1 MICLNKPVGEAGEE
15 KSQGEVIIQAYDT
28 KHYAIHVLLIM
39 TTRPFLKR
47 KNYRHLA
54 ATPPYTYLNSLTF
67 SHKQEELAY
76 QGAQLAFSLLKAKSE
91 VRVLGPTALH
101 KLRGE
106 CRIASY

>member
-1 MICLNKPVGEAGEE
+1 M
-15 KSQGEVIIQAYDT
+15 Y
-28 KHYAIHVLLIM
+28 
-39 TTRPFLKR
+39 KR
-47 KNYRHLA
+47 Q
-54 ATPPYTYLNSLTF
+54 YLTSLTF

-106 CRIASY
+106 CRIRILLKGKQEELLTVYAKDVYEQHLYKKQKARLDIDLSPLYLD